1 MGQHNVYNVRVTVPL
16 TSPASALAAP
26 ESAPRPSP
34 LAARL
39 SLAFALL
46 AVLGLFLFPY
56 ASFTRNSN
64 AAATIQRFP
73 AGVFDY
79 TGFPPASLPAVT
91 TSLTFGWVALAALLL
106 SIFAA
111 LRRRAW
117 LWVAG
122 LVALVAGIVAVTLW
136 GSALQG
142 AVNVLVAQK
151 IPLRRIPF
159 ASGGVN
165 LGLAFVVLAGL
176 VSTFAGLSQYQTWWD
191 RLNRLRGLLVPMV
204 ALALSI
210 VVGAVVVLVVQRVP
224 SDPSVK
230 LGLLSTFMGKADVV
244 WFVFSS
250 LFAPLT
256 SLSGAVDS
264 LKLATPLIFTGLSV
278 AFAFRAGLFNIG
290 ASGQLTM
297 GAILA
302 TLVGVYVPL
311 PAPLLI
317 IVTVLAAALGGALW
331 GAIPGLLKA
340 RFGSSEVINT
350 IMLNYIASGIF
361 VFLLGSNSYKFFGR
375 DVTIPFKAEG
385 SNPSS
390 ELLQPGAQLPSIPA
404 LLGLTQ
410 AGPGHLTLGPVFAL
424 LAFLGGYYGLK
435 RNRWRVPIA
444 LGAALLLGLVT
455 WGIGIPL
462 NVGFDL
468 LNNRLN
474 AALIIALVAAVGF
487 SVLMWRTATGYALRA
502 VGLAPRAAEYGGIS
516 VARNTILAMAIA
528 GGFAGLASTHYVLG
542 GALDEYRL
550 KQNLPVNAGFDG
562 ITVAL
567 VGQSTPVGVVL
578 ASVLFGTFDSGSV
591 VVDRKLDAVNKDLVT
606 VLKALVVLFIAA
618 GGFLSKRITD
628 PPPPSLVR
636 AVDAGVNVD
645 KQVVKVEGTG
655 SVAVLPD
662 AGERSVNTTQ
672 TASTQAASRS
682 DDVRSDQG
690 GK

>member
-1 MGQHNVYNVRVTVPL
+1 M
-16 TSPASALAAP
+16 
-26 ESAPRPSP
+26 
-34 LAARL
+34 AARL
-39 SLAFALL
+39 GLVFAVL
-46 AVLGLFLFPY
+46 AVLGLFLLPY
-56 ASFTRNSN
+56 ASFTRNFN

-79 TGFPPASLPAVT
+79 TGFPPASLPIVT
-91 TSLTFGWVALAALLL
+91 ASLTAGWVALVALLL
-106 SIFAA
+106 VIFAA
-111 LRRRAW
+111 VRRQSW

-122 LVALVAGIVAVTLW
+122 LVALVAGIAAIFLW

-142 AVNVLVAQK
+142 ATNDLLAKGVRA
-151 IPLRRIPF
+151 RRIPF
-159 ASGGVN
+159 TSGGVN
-165 LGLAFVVLAGL
+165 LGMVFVLLAGA
-176 VSTFAGLSQYQTWWD
+176 VATFAGLSQFQSWWD
-191 RLNRLRGLLVPMV
+191 RLNRLRALLVPLV
-204 ALALSI
+204 AIALAI

-230 LGLLSTFMGKADVV
+230 LGLFSTFMGKADVV

-250 LFAPLT
+250 LFAPLS
-256 SLSGAVDS
+256 SLSGAVDA
-264 LKLATPLIFTGLSV
+264 LKLSTPLIFTGLSV

-311 PAPLLI
+311 PGPLLI
-317 IVTVLAAALGGALW
+317 VACVLAAALGGALW

-350 IMLNYIASGIF
+350 IMLNYVASGIF
-361 VFLLGSNSYKFFGR
+361 IFLVGSNTYTFFGR
-375 DVTIPFKAEG
+375 TVTIPFKAAG

-390 ELLQPGAQLPSIPA
+390 QLLQPGAQLPSLPA
-404 LLGLTQ
+404 LLGIHQ
-410 AGPGHLTLGPVFAL
+410 AGPGQLTLGPVFAL
-424 LAFLGGYYGLK
+424 VGFLGCYYLLR
-435 RNRWRVPIA
+435 RNRWRVLVG

-455 WGIGIPL
+455 WRIGIPL

-468 LNNRLN
+468 VNNRLN
-474 AALIIALVAAVGF
+474 ASLLIALLAAVGF

-502 VGLAPRAAEYGGIS
+502 VGLAPKAAEYGGVN
-516 VARNTILAMAIA
+516 VARSTVLAMAIA

-550 KQNLPVNAGFDG
+550 KQNLPVNVGFDG

-567 VGQSTPVGVVL
+567 VGQSTPVGVVM
-578 ASVLFGTFDSGSV
+578 AAVLFGTFDTGSV
-591 VVDRKLDAVNKDLVT
+591 VVDQKLDGVNKDLVT
-606 VLKALVVLFIAA
+606 VLKALIVLFIAA
-618 GGFLSKRITD
+618 GGFLSKRVTD

-645 KQVVKVEGTG
+645 KQVVKVEQRG
-655 SVAVLPD
+655 AVSLLPD
-662 AGERSVNTTQ
+662 VGERSVNTDQTSTTQ
-672 TASTQAASRS
+672 EQPRS
-682 DDVRSDQG
+682 SDVRSDQG
-690 GK
+690 GN

>member
-1 MGQHNVYNVRVTVPL
+1 MTVPSTSL
-16 TSPASALAAP
+16 TAQGAAP
-26 ESAPRPSP
+26 LPPEVRPSQT
-34 LAARL
+34 AARL
-39 SLAFALL
+39 SLAFA
-46 AVLGLFLFPY
+46 AVSVLGLFLLPFGT
-56 ASFTRNSN
+56 FTRNFN
-64 AAATIQRFP
+64 AAATVQRFP

-79 TGFPPASLPAVT
+79 TGFPPATLPAVT
-91 TSLTFGWVALAALLL
+91 APLTCGWVALVALLL
-106 SIFAA
+106 VMFASV
-111 LRRRAW
+111 RRQGW

-122 LVALVAGIVAVTLW
+122 LVALVATVASILLW
-136 GSALQG
+136 GSAMQG
-142 AVNVLVAQK
+142 AIGEQLARGVR
-151 IPLRRIPF
+151 LRRIPF

-165 LGLAFVVLAGL
+165 LGMVLALLAGL
-176 VSTFAGLSQYQTWWD
+176 VATSSGLSQYPVWWE
-191 RLNRLRGLLVPMV
+191 RLNRLRGLLVPLVAV
-204 ALALSI
+204 ALAIL
-210 VVGAVVVLVVQRVP
+210 VGAVVVLVVQRVP
-224 SDPSVK
+224 ADPGVK
-230 LGLLSTFMGKADVV
+230 LNLLSTFMGKADVV

-256 SLSGAVDS
+256 SLAGAVDA
-264 LKLATPLIFTGLSV
+264 LKLSTPLMFTGLSV

-311 PAPLLI
+311 PGPLLI
-317 IVTVLAAALGGALW
+317 VACVLAAALGGALW

-350 IMLNYIASGIF
+350 IMLNYVASGIF
-361 VFLLGSNSYKFFGR
+361 IFLIGSNSYQFFGR
-375 DVTIPFKAEG
+375 TVTIPFKAEG

-390 ELLQPGAQLPSIPA
+390 QLLQPGAQLPSIPA
-404 LLGLTQ
+404 LLGLSQ
-410 AGPGHLTLGPVFAL
+410 AGPGLLTLGPVFAL
-424 LAFLGGYYGLK
+424 LAFLGGYYGLR

-444 LGAALLLGLVT
+444 LGAALLLGAVT
-455 WGIGIPL
+455 WRIGVPL

-468 LNNRLN
+468 VNNRLN
-474 AALIIALVAAVGF
+474 AALLIALAAAVGF

-516 VARNTILAMAIA
+516 VARSTVLAMAIA

-550 KQNLPVNAGFDG
+550 KQNLPVNVGFDG

-578 ASVLFGTFDSGSV
+578 ASVLFGTFDTGSI
-591 VVDRKLDAVNKDLVT
+591 VVDQKLDGVNKDLVT
-606 VLKALVVLFIAA
+606 VLKALIVLFIAA
-618 GGFLSKRITD
+618 GGFLSKRVTD

-645 KQVVKVEGTG
+645 KQVVKVEVG
-655 SVAVLPD
+655 SVAAALLPD
-662 AGERSVNTTQ
+662 AGERLVNTEQ
-672 TASTQAASRS
+672 TATRPGGGQDRG
-682 DDVRSDQG
+682 DD
-690 GK
+690 

>member
-1 MGQHNVYNVRVTVPL
+1 M
-16 TSPASALAAP
+16 
-26 ESAPRPSP
+26 
-34 LAARL
+34 
-39 SLAFALL
+39 L
-46 AVLGLFLFPY
+46 AVLGLFLLPY
-56 ASFTRNSN
+56 GSFTRNFN

-79 TGFPPASLPAVT
+79 TGFPPASLPGVT
-91 TSLTFGWVALAALLL
+91 SSLTAGWVALVALLL
-106 SIFAA
+106 VIFAA
-111 LRRRAW
+111 VRRQGW

-122 LVALVAGIVAVTLW
+122 LVALVAGIVAVLLW

-142 AVNVLVAQK
+142 AANDLLAKGVRA
-151 IPLRRIPF
+151 RRIPF
-159 ASGGVN
+159 TSGGVN
-165 LGLAFVVLAGL
+165 LGLVFVLLAG
-176 VSTFAGLSQYQTWWD
+176 VVATFAGLSQFQRWWD
-191 RLNRLRGLLVPMV
+191 RLNRLRALLVPLV
-204 ALALSI
+204 AIALAIL
-210 VVGAVVVLVVQRVP
+210 VGAVVVLVVQRIP

-256 SLSGAVDS
+256 SLAGAVDA
-264 LKLATPLIFTGLSV
+264 LKLSTPLIFTGLSV

-311 PAPLLI
+311 PGPLLI
-317 IVTVLAAALGGALW
+317 VGCVLAAAAGGALW

-361 VFLLGSNSYKFFGR
+361 VFLVGSNNYKFFGR
-375 DVTIPFKAEG
+375 DVTIPFKADG

-390 ELLQPGAQLPSIPA
+390 QLLQPGAQLPSIPA
-404 LLGLTQ
+404 LLGLNQ
-410 AGPGHLTLGPVFAL
+410 PGPGQLTLGPVFAL
-424 LAFLGGYYGLK
+424 VVGLGLYYGL
-435 RNRWRVPIA
+435 RNRWRVWAALVGALLAGLVFWRVGVPLDVTAAISNSRLNSSLLIA
-444 LGAALLLGLVT
+444 L
-455 WGIGIPL
+455 IS
-462 NVGFDL
+462 
-468 LNNRLN
+468 
-474 AALIIALVAAVGF
+474 AVVF

-502 VGLAPRAAEYGGIS
+502 VGLAPKAAEYGGIS
-516 VARNTILAMAIA
+516 VARNTILAMTIA
-528 GGFAGLASTHYVLG
+528 GAFAGLASTHYVMG

-550 KQNLPVNAGFDG
+550 KQNIPVSVGFDG

-578 ASVLFGTFDSGSV
+578 SSILFGTFDSGSV
-591 VVDRKLDAVNKDLVT
+591 AVNSKLSGVNRDLVT
-606 VLKALVVLFIAA
+606 VLKALIVLFIAA
-618 GGFLSKRITD
+618 GGFLSKRVTD

-645 KQVVKVEGTG
+645 KQVVKVEQGG
-655 SVAVLPD
+655 AVSVLPD
-662 AGERSVNTTQ
+662 VGERSVNTVQ
-672 TASTQAASRS
+672 TATTQAQPRS
-682 DDVRSDQG
+682 SDVRSDQG
-690 GK
+690 GN

>member
-1 MGQHNVYNVRVTVPL
+1 MTATP
-16 TSPASALAAP
+16 SPLAAP
-26 ESAPRPSP
+26 AVALLPPDRRPSAV
-34 LAARL
+34 AARL
-39 SLAFALL
+39 SLAFAVL
-46 AVLGLFLFPY
+46 AVLGLFLLPY
-56 ASFTRNSN
+56 GSFTRNFN

-79 TGFPPASLPAVT
+79 TGFPPASLPVVT
-91 TSLTFGWVALAALLL
+91 ASLTAGWVALVALLL
-106 SIFAA
+106 VIFAA
-111 LRRRAW
+111 VRRQGW
-117 LWVAG
+117 LWLAG
-122 LVALVAGIVAVTLW
+122 LVALVAGIVAVVLW

-142 AVNVLVAQK
+142 ATNDLLAKGVRA
-151 IPLRRIPF
+151 RRIPF
-159 ASGGVN
+159 TSGGVN
-165 LGLAFVVLAGL
+165 LGLVFVLLAG
-176 VSTFAGLSQYQTWWD
+176 VVATFAGLSQFQSWWD
-191 RLNRLRGLLVPMV
+191 RLNRLRALLVPLV
-204 ALALSI
+204 AIALAI

-256 SLSGAVDS
+256 SLAGAVDA
-264 LKLATPLIFTGLSV
+264 LKLSTPLIFTGLSV

-311 PAPLLI
+311 PGPLLI
-317 IVTVLAAALGGALW
+317 VGCVLAAAAGGALW

-361 VFLLGSNSYKFFGR
+361 VFLVGSNSYQFFGR
-375 DVTIPFKAEG
+375 TVTIPFKADG

-390 ELLQPGAQLPSIPA
+390 QLLQPGAQLPTIPA
-404 LLGLTQ
+404 LLGLSQ
-410 AGPGHLTLGPVFAL
+410 AGPGQLTLGPVFAL
-424 LAFLGGYYGLK
+424 IGFLACFYFLR
-435 RNRWRVPIA
+435 RNRWRVPIG
-444 LGAALLLGLVT
+444 LGAALVLGFAT
-455 WGIGIPL
+455 WKIGVPL

-468 LNNRLN
+468 VNNRLN
-474 AALIIALVAAVGF
+474 ASLLIALLAAVGF

-502 VGLAPRAAEYGGIS
+502 VGLAPKAAEYGGIS

-528 GGFAGLASTHYVLG
+528 GGFAGLASTHYVMG

-550 KQNLPVNAGFDG
+550 KQNLPVNVGFDG

-578 ASVLFGTFDSGSV
+578 ASVLFGTFDTGSV
-591 VVDRKLDAVNKDLVT
+591 VVDQKLDGVNKDLVT
-606 VLKALVVLFIAA
+606 VLKALIVLFIAA
-618 GGFLSKRITD
+618 GGFLSKRVTD

-645 KQVVKVEGTG
+645 KQVVKVEQGG
-655 SVAVLPD
+655 AVAVLPD
-662 AGERSVNTTQ
+662 VGERSVATTQ
-672 TASTQAASRS
+672 TATTQSTP
-682 DDVRSDQG
+682 RSDQTRSDKG
-690 GK
+690 GN

>member
-1 MGQHNVYNVRVTVPL
+1 MTA
-16 TSPASALAAP
+16 TSSPPAAP
-26 ESAPRPSP
+26 EAAPRPSP
-34 LAARL
+34 IAARL
-39 SLAFALL
+39 SLAFAVV

-56 ASFTRNSN
+56 GTFTRNFN
-64 AAATIQRFP
+64 AAATLQRFP
-73 AGVFDY
+73 AGVMDY
-79 TGFPPASLPAVT
+79 TGFPPQSLPVVTASLTA
-91 TSLTFGWVALAALLL
+91 GWVGLVSLLL
-106 SIFAA
+106 VVFAA
-111 LRRRAW
+111 VRRQGW

-122 LVALVAGIVAVTLW
+122 AVTLISAVAGIALW
-136 GSALQG
+136 GGALTGATNALLAQG
-142 AVNVLVAQK
+142 VK
-151 IPLRRIPF
+151 PRRIPF
-159 ASGGVN
+159 TSGGAN
-165 LGLAFVVLAGL
+165 LGLVLMLFAGL
-176 VSTFAGLSQYQTWWD
+176 VSTFAGLSQFRPWWD
-191 RLNRLRGLLVPMV
+191 RLNRLRGLLVPVV

-210 VVGAVVVLVVQRVP
+210 LVGAVVVLVVQRVP
-224 SDPSVK
+224 ADPSVK
-230 LGLLSTFMGKADVV
+230 LNVMSTLMGKADVV

-250 LFAPLT
+250 LFAPLS

-302 TLVGVYVPL
+302 TLVGVYAPL
-311 PAPLLI
+311 PGPLLI
-317 IVTVLAAALGGALW
+317 VACVLAAAAGGAVW

-361 VFLLGSNSYKFFGR
+361 VFLLGSNTYKFFGR
-375 DVTIPFKAEG
+375 DVTIPFKADG

-424 LAFLGGYYGLK
+424 AAFLGVFYGL
-435 RNRWRVPIA
+435 RNRWRVPLA
-444 LGAALLLGLVT
+444 VLAAVLLGAVT
-455 WGIGIPL
+455 WRVGVPL

-468 LNNRLN
+468 VNNRLN
-474 AALIIALVAAVGF
+474 ASLLIALAAAVVF

-516 VARNTILAMAIA
+516 VARNTILAMTLA
-528 GGFAGLASTHYVLG
+528 GAFAGLASTHYVMG

-550 KQNLPVNAGFDG
+550 KQNLPVNVGFDG

-578 ASVLFGTFDSGSV
+578 SSVLFGTFDTGGV
-591 VVDRKLDAVNKDLVT
+591 VVSQKLEGVNKDLVT
-606 VLKALVVLFIAA
+606 VLKALIVLFIAA
-618 GGFLSKRITD
+618 GGFLSKRVTD

-645 KQVVKVEGTG
+645 KVAVKVEPGTAA
-655 SVAVLPD
+655 AVLPD
-662 AGERSVNTTQ
+662 VGEHVDRKPG
-672 TASTQAASRS
+672 
-682 DDVRSDQG
+682 QG
-690 GK
+690 GN